1 MSYFITQGQE
11 GLDSFFPY
19 PWLSN
24 IKILLMMSAER
35 QVVVCANIRCYLK
48 YLGLKKCA
56 KTKKSGRGMNIF
68 SQHWINSEHLT
79 LVKPL
84 RAL

>member
-19 PWLSN
+19 PWLSLSN

-35 QVVVCANIRCYLK
+35 QVMV
-48 YLGLKKCA
+48 GA
-56 KTKKSGRGMNIF
+56 KLSLF
-68 SQHWINSEHLT
+68 
-79 LVKPL
+79 
-84 RAL
+84 